1 MACEVR
7 ISSKQECYWCGTG
20 GPWQPVASRKHKC
33 DTLYIHGCA
42 RSVAFAGEVLEI
54 CTQIT
59 GTTYSKR
66 CPYCAESIQIAAR
79 KCRFCG
85 EML

>member
-7 ISSKQECYWCGTG
+7 IRSNDDCYWCGTTNWR
-20 GPWQPVASRKHKC
+20 PLVSSKHKC
-33 DTLYIHGCA
+33 ESLSIHGCA
-42 RSVAFAGEVLEI
+42 KSLAFAGEVLEI
-54 CTQIT
+54 CTQVT

-66 CPYCAESIQIAAR
+66 CPYCAESIQFAAR